1 MQENQSSE
9 KLILSKLFFTEIF
22 CLLYCLFSLDPI
34 NSDFKKGQG
43 NIFSEFSESIEKI
56 NHLLFMDD
64 LQLHSHNVKGL
75 DSLIQTIL
83 ISGENKGMGFG
94 IEKCTMIVI
103 QEGKIMKSIEMELP
117 DGKVIKSLQEGES
130 YKYLGTLAAD
140 RVLGEEMKSKVSKEY
155 FRRLRKVLKS
165 KMNGGISVQ
174 GVNTWVVSLLR
185 YLAAFIS

>member
-1 MQENQSSE
+1 MH
-9 KLILSKLFFTEIF
+9 
-22 CLLYCLFSLDPI
+22 YD
-34 NSDFKKGQG
+34 SDTGRK
-43 NIFSEFSESIEKI
+43 
-56 NHLLFMDD
+56 D
-64 LQLHSHNVKGL
+64 L
-75 DSLIQTIL
+75 
-83 ISGENKGMGFG
+83 
-94 IEKCTMIVI
+94 
-103 QEGKIMKSIEMELP
+103 KSIEMELP